1 MLLTHKQMDF
11 LGEVTIEKDGYLIAK
26 PNLTKKQK
34 EQLLAIDELSFMC
47 EGEHWVKN
55 YQDLEEE

>member
-1 MLLTHKQMDF
+1 MLLTLEQMDF
-11 LGEVTIEKDGYLIAK
+11 LGKVTIEEDGHLIAK

-34 EQLLAIDELSFMC
+34 KRLLDIDELSFMC

-55 YQDLEEE
+55 YKDLEEE